1 MSITRRQFL
10 LGTTA
15 GLILPS
21 FYERAYSFFEN
32 HGEPLLIVPKGS
44 EETLYA
50 CSDFGQ
56 PPRLQLQL
64 GAPGEG
70 PPDMTIREFCLKY
83 EEGDPETWWREQ
95 WLGADESESIDIDID
110 MPMDEFAVADRWLR
124 EDSCTARAYRY
135 LESLDLGANFNGP
148 NPIGGLDFIDGA
160 YPGNDYL
167 GVEAFDP
174 VSVSLLQ
181 QRLND
186 LGTGIKI
193 EMS

>member
-32 HGEPLLIVPKGS
+32 HGEPLLIVPKQP

-50 CSDFGQ
+50 CSEFAEGY
-56 PPRLQLQL
+56 QLHL
-64 GAPGEG
+64 GEIGEG

-83 EEGDPETWWREQ
+83 GDGDPEKWWREE
-95 WLGADESESIDIDID
+95 WLYVDDSEPIDIGK
-110 MPMDEFAVADRWLR
+110 PMDQHVVWDWWLR
-124 EDSCTARAYRY
+124 RDSSTAQAYRY
-135 LESLDLGANFNGP
+135 LESLDLGSDFNGA
-148 NPIGGLDFIDGA
+148 NPVGGLDFIDGA
-160 YPGNDYL
+160 CPGNDYL
-167 GVEAFDP
+167 GVEALDS

-181 QRLND
+181 QRLNE
-186 LGTGIKI
+186 LGTGVKVEIY
-193 EMS
+193 

>member
-1 MSITRRQFL
+1 MSVTRRQFL

-32 HGEPLLIVPKGS
+32 HGEPLLIVPKRP

-50 CSDFGQ
+50 CSEFAEGF
-56 PPRLQLQL
+56 QLHL
-64 GAPGEG
+64 GNPEEG

-83 EEGDPETWWREQ
+83 GEGDPETWWRDE
-95 WLGADESESIDIDID
+95 WLGADESEPIDIDEQID
-110 MPMDEFAVADRWLR
+110 EWAVLDRWIR
-124 EDSCTARAYRY
+124 DDSSTARAYRY
-135 LESLDLGANFNGP
+135 LESLDLGSDFIGS
-148 NPIGGLDFIDGA
+148 NPVGGLDFIDGA
-160 YPGNDYL
+160 CPGNDYL
-167 GVEAFDP
+167 GVEALDS

-186 LGTGIKI
+186 LGTGIKV
-193 EMS
+193 ELY

>member
-32 HGEPLLIVPKGS
+32 HGEPLLIVPKRPA
-44 EETLYA
+44 ETLYA
-50 CSDFGQ
+50 CSDFAE
-56 PPRLQLQL
+56 PPKLQLQL
-64 GAPGEG
+64 GDPGEG
-70 PPDMTIREFCLKY
+70 PPDMTIREFCLQY
-83 EEGDPETWWREQ
+83 GDGDPEAWWRDG
-95 WLGADESESIDIDID
+95 WLDPDESEPID
-110 MPMDEFAVADRWLR
+110 MDSQMDESIVWDWWGRR
-124 EDSCTARAYRY
+124 DCSTARAYRY
-135 LESLDLGANFNGP
+135 LESLDLGSDFNGP
-148 NPIGGLDFIDGA
+148 NPVGGLDFIDGA
-160 YPGNDYL
+160 CPGNDYL
-167 GVEAFDP
+167 GVEALDS

-193 EMS
+193 EMY